1 MNPNGNVKH
10 GGTGTLTYARWKS
23 MMQRCTN
30 PAATNFAHYGGKG
43 ITVCTRWHDYANF
56 LADIGECPDRSMT
69 LDRIDNQRG
78 YEPGNCRWI
87 TQAEQNR
94 NRSHC
99 IELTH
104 NGKTKILRDWAEEI
118 GMSANTLAMRIRAE
132 WSVDRALTTPVK
144 RRGHCIKSDLTK
156 TYRRSK

>member
-1 MNPNGNVKH
+1 MNPNGNIKH
-10 GGTGTLTYARWKS
+10 GGHGTLTYARWKS
-23 MMQRCTN
+23 MMQRCHQ
-30 PAATNFAHYGGKG
+30 PSATNFKHYGAIG
-43 ITVCTRWHDYANF
+43 IVVCERWRDFAAF
-56 LADIGECPDRSMT
+56 RTDMGECPGGKFT

-99 IELTH
+99 TELTH
-104 NGKTKILRDWAEEI
+104 NGKTMILSDWASEI
-118 GMSANTLAMRIRAE
+118 GMSANTLAMRIRAG
-132 WSVDRALTTPVK
+132 WSVDRALTIPVK